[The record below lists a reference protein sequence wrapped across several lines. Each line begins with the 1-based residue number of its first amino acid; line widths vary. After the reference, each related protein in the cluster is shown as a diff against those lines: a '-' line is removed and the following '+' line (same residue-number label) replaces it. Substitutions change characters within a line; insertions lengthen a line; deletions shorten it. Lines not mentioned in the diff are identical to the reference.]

1 MNQVSEK
8 RKKKNSINPKIVTLC
23 VAIAA
28 VVIIAA
34 AVFIISAVSNKK
46 NDEPSSAIP
55 ESSAESNIPE
65 TEKKKTETTTK
76 TETSAPTTSVPTT
89 SVPTT
94 SVPETA
100 AETTLNVTEKQAE
113 TTKNPSSSGIRL
125 LTEPQMIS
133 LPSNDSEWKLVLLN
147 TFYRVSENVD
157 DEINFVPAIEGSGEL
172 LDYRAAEAY
181 QKMYDAGKADGV
193 TLTPISGYRSYSKQK
208 YLYNNL
214 VEEYLADGYSQAESE
229 ALASTRRMPPGSS
242 EHNIGIAM
250 DIGWVDSRFA
260 DSAEYEWLCNNADDY
275 GFILRYTEENKKYT
289 GVKAEPW
296 HWRYV
301 GVENASKIKESGL
314 SLEEYLGKVN

>member
-1 MNQVSEK
+1 MSEK
-8 RKKKNSINPKIVTLC
+8 KKKKNSINPKIVTLC
-23 VAIAA
+23 VAVTA

-34 AVFIISAVSNKK
+34 AVFIVTALNNKK
-46 NDEPSSAIP
+46 DKEQPSVTY
-55 ESSAESNIPE
+55 ESSTEDCAPV
-65 TEKKKTETTTK
+65 TEKKKAETTTK
-76 TETSAPTTSVPTT
+76 NETSAPTTA
-89 SVPTT
+89 
-94 SVPETA
+94 TA
-100 AETTLNVTEKQAE
+100 TAKETTVKVTEKQNP
-113 TTKNPSSSGIRL
+113 TTKKSSSPGVRL

-133 LPSNDSEWKLVLLN
+133 LPENDSEWKLILLN
-147 TFYRVSENVD
+147 TFYRVNENVD
-157 DEINFVPAIEGSGEL
+157 EEINFVPAIKGSGEL

-193 TLTPISGYRSYSKQK
+193 TLTPVSGYRSYSKQK

-214 VEEYLADGYSQAESE
+214 VQEYFADGYSQEESE

-260 DSAEYEWLCNNADDY
+260 DSAEYAWLCEHADDY
-275 GFILRYTEENKKYT
+275 GFILRYTEENKRYT

-301 GVENASKIKESGL
+301 GVENASKIKASGL

>member
-1 MNQVSEK
+1 MSEK
-8 RKKKNSINPKIVTLC
+8 KKKKNSINPKIVTLC
-23 VAIAA
+23 VAVTA

-34 AVFIISAVSNKK
+34 AVFIVTALNNKK
-46 NDEPSSAIP
+46 DKEQPSVTY
-55 ESSAESNIPE
+55 ESSTEDCAPV
-65 TEKKKTETTTK
+65 TEKKKAETTTK
-76 TETSAPTTSVPTT
+76 NETSAPTTAV
-89 SVPTT
+89 
-94 SVPETA
+94 TA
-100 AETTLNVTEKQAE
+100 TAKETTVKVTEKQNP
-113 TTKNPSSSGIRL
+113 TTKMSSSPGVRL

-133 LPSNDSEWKLVLLN
+133 LPENDSEWKLILLN
-147 TFYRVSENVD
+147 TFYRVNENVD
-157 DEINFVPAIEGSGEL
+157 EEINFVPAIKGSGEL

-214 VEEYLADGYSQAESE
+214 VQEYFADGYSQEESE

-260 DSAEYEWLCNNADDY
+260 DSAEYAWLCEHADDY
-275 GFILRYTEENKKYT
+275 GFILRYTEENKRYT

-301 GVENASKIKESGL
+301 GVENASKIKASGL

>member
-1 MNQVSEK
+1 MSEK
-8 RKKKNSINPKIVTLC
+8 KKKKNSINPKIVTLC
-23 VAIAA
+23 VAVTA

-34 AVFIISAVSNKK
+34 AVFIVTALNNKK
-46 NDEPSSAIP
+46 DKEQPSVTY
-55 ESSAESNIPE
+55 ESSTEDCAPV
-65 TEKKKTETTTK
+65 TEKKKAETTTK
-76 TETSAPTTSVPTT
+76 NETSAPTTA
-89 SVPTT
+89 
-94 SVPETA
+94 TA
-100 AETTLNVTEKQAE
+100 TAKETTVKVTEKQNP
-113 TTKNPSSSGIRL
+113 TTKKSSSPGVRL

-133 LPSNDSEWKLVLLN
+133 LPENDSEWKLILLN
-147 TFYRVSENVD
+147 TFYRVNENVD
-157 DEINFVPAIEGSGEL
+157 EEINFVPAIKGSGEL

-193 TLTPISGYRSYSKQK
+193 TLTPVSGYRSYSKQK

-214 VEEYLADGYSQAESE
+214 VQEYLADGYSQEESE

-260 DSAEYEWLCNNADDY
+260 DSAEYAWLCAHADDY
-275 GFILRYTEENKKYT
+275 GFILRYTEENKRYT

-301 GVENASKIKESGL
+301 GVENASKIKASGL

>member
-1 MNQVSEK
+1 MSEK
-8 RKKKNSINPKIVTLC
+8 KKKKNSINPKIVTLC
-23 VAIAA
+23 VAVTA

-34 AVFIISAVSNKK
+34 AVFIVTALNNKK
-46 NDEPSSAIP
+46 DKEQPSVTY
-55 ESSAESNIPE
+55 ESSTEDCAPV
-65 TEKKKTETTTK
+65 TEKKKAETTTK
-76 TETSAPTTSVPTT
+76 NETSAPTTA
-89 SVPTT
+89 
-94 SVPETA
+94 TA
-100 AETTLNVTEKQAE
+100 TAKETTVKVTEKQNP
-113 TTKNPSSSGIRL
+113 TTKKSSSPGVRL

-133 LPSNDSEWKLVLLN
+133 LPENDSEWKLVLLN
-147 TFYRVSENVD
+147 TFYRVNENVD
-157 DEINFVPAIEGSGEL
+157 EEINFVPAIKGSGEL

-193 TLTPISGYRSYSKQK
+193 TLTPVSGYRSYSKQK

-214 VEEYLADGYSQAESE
+214 VQEYLADGYSQEESE

-260 DSAEYEWLCNNADDY
+260 DSSEYAWLCAHADDY
-275 GFILRYTEENKKYT
+275 GFILRYTEENKRYT

-301 GVENASKIKESGL
+301 GVENASKIKASGL

>member
-1 MNQVSEK
+1 MSEK
-8 RKKKNSINPKIVTLC
+8 KKKKNSINPKIVTLC
-23 VAIAA
+23 VAVTA

-34 AVFIISAVSNKK
+34 AVFIVTALNNKK
-46 NDEPSSAIP
+46 DKEHPSVTY
-55 ESSAESNIPE
+55 ESSTEDCAPV
-65 TEKKKTETTTK
+65 TEKKKAETTTK
-76 TETSAPTTSVPTT
+76 NETSAPTTA
-89 SVPTT
+89 
-94 SVPETA
+94 TA
-100 AETTLNVTEKQAE
+100 TVKETTVKVTEKQNP
-113 TTKNPSSSGIRL
+113 TTKKSSSPGVRL

-133 LPSNDSEWKLVLLN
+133 LPENDSEWKLVLLN
-147 TFYRVSENVD
+147 TFYRVNENVD
-157 DEINFVPAIEGSGEL
+157 EEINFVPAIKGSGEL

-193 TLTPISGYRSYSKQK
+193 TLTPVSGYRSYSKQK

-214 VEEYLADGYSQAESE
+214 VQEYLADGYSQEESE

-260 DSAEYEWLCNNADDY
+260 DSAEYAWLCEHADDY
-275 GFILRYTEENKKYT
+275 GFILRYTEENKRYT

-301 GVENASKIKESGL
+301 GVENASKIKASGL

>member
-1 MNQVSEK
+1 MSEK
-8 RKKKNSINPKIVTLC
+8 KKKKNSINPKIVTLC
-23 VAIAA
+23 VAVTA

-34 AVFIISAVSNKK
+34 AVFIVTALNNKK
-46 NDEPSSAIP
+46 DKEQPSVTY
-55 ESSAESNIPE
+55 ESSTEDCAPV
-65 TEKKKTETTTK
+65 TEKKKAETTTK
-76 TETSAPTTSVPTT
+76 NETSAPTTA
-89 SVPTT
+89 
-94 SVPETA
+94 TA
-100 AETTLNVTEKQAE
+100 TAKETTVKVTEKQNQ
-113 TTKNPSSSGIRL
+113 TTKKSSSPGVRL

-133 LPSNDSEWKLVLLN
+133 LPENDSEWKLVLLN
-147 TFYRVSENVD
+147 TFYRVNENVD
-157 DEINFVPAIEGSGEL
+157 EEINFVPAIKGSGEL

-193 TLTPISGYRSYSKQK
+193 TLTPVSGYRSYSKQK

-214 VEEYLADGYSQAESE
+214 VQEYLADGYSQEESE

-260 DSAEYEWLCNNADDY
+260 DSAEYAWLCEHADDY
-275 GFILRYTEENKKYT
+275 GFILRYTEENKRYT

-301 GVENASKIKESGL
+301 GVENASKIKASGL

>member
-1 MNQVSEK
+1 MSEK
-8 RKKKNSINPKIVTLC
+8 KKKKNSINPKIVTLC
-23 VAIAA
+23 VAVTA

-34 AVFIISAVSNKK
+34 AVFIVTALNNKK
-46 NDEPSSAIP
+46 DKEQPSVTY
-55 ESSAESNIPE
+55 ESSTEDCAPV
-65 TEKKKTETTTK
+65 TEKKKAETTTK
-76 TETSAPTTSVPTT
+76 NETSAPTTA
-89 SVPTT
+89 
-94 SVPETA
+94 TA
-100 AETTLNVTEKQAE
+100 TAKETTVKVTEKQNP
-113 TTKNPSSSGIRL
+113 TTKKSSSPGVRL

-133 LPSNDSEWKLVLLN
+133 LPENDSEWKLILLN
-147 TFYRVSENVD
+147 TFYRVNENVD
-157 DEINFVPAIEGSGEL
+157 EEINFVPAIKGSGEL

-193 TLTPISGYRSYSKQK
+193 TLTPVSGYRSYSKQK

-214 VEEYLADGYSQAESE
+214 VQEYLADGYSQEESE

-250 DIGWVDSRFA
+250 DIGWVDRRFA
-260 DSAEYEWLCNNADDY
+260 DSAEYAWLCEHADDY
-275 GFILRYTEENKKYT
+275 GFILRYTEENKRYT

-301 GVENASKIKESGL
+301 GVENASKIKASGL

>member
-1 MNQVSEK
+1 MSEK
-8 RKKKNSINPKIVTLC
+8 KKKKNSINPKIVTLC
-23 VAIAA
+23 VAVTA

-34 AVFIISAVSNKK
+34 AVFIVTALNNKK
-46 NDEPSSAIP
+46 DKEQPSVTY
-55 ESSAESNIPE
+55 ESSTEDCAPV
-65 TEKKKTETTTK
+65 TEKKKAETTTK
-76 TETSAPTTSVPTT
+76 NETSAPTTA
-89 SVPTT
+89 
-94 SVPETA
+94 TA
-100 AETTLNVTEKQAE
+100 TAKETTVKVTEKQNP
-113 TTKNPSSSGIRL
+113 TTKKSSSPGVRL

-133 LPSNDSEWKLVLLN
+133 LPENDSEWKLILLN
-147 TFYRVSENVD
+147 TFYRVNENVD
-157 DEINFVPAIEGSGEL
+157 EEINFVPAIKGSGEL

-193 TLTPISGYRSYSKQK
+193 TLTPVSGYRSYSKQK

-214 VEEYLADGYSQAESE
+214 VQEYLADGYSQEESE

-260 DSAEYEWLCNNADDY
+260 DSAEYAWLCEHADDY
-275 GFILRYTEENKKYT
+275 GFILRYTEENKRYT

-301 GVENASKIKESGL
+301 GVENASKIKASGL

>member
-1 MNQVSEK
+1 MSEK
-8 RKKKNSINPKIVTLC
+8 KKKKNSINPKIVTLC
-23 VAIAA
+23 VAVTA

-34 AVFIISAVSNKK
+34 AVFIVTALNNKK
-46 NDEPSSAIP
+46 DKEQPSVTYD
-55 ESSAESNIPE
+55 SSTEDCAPV
-65 TEKKKTETTTK
+65 TEKKKAETTTK
-76 TETSAPTTSVPTT
+76 NETSAPTTAV
-89 SVPTT
+89 
-94 SVPETA
+94 TA
-100 AETTLNVTEKQAE
+100 TAKETTVKVTEKQNP
-113 TTKNPSSSGIRL
+113 TTKKSSSPGVRL

-133 LPSNDSEWKLVLLN
+133 LPENDSEWKLILLN
-147 TFYRVSENVD
+147 TFYRVNENVD
-157 DEINFVPAIEGSGEL
+157 EEINFVPAIKGSGEL

-214 VEEYLADGYSQAESE
+214 VQEYLADGYSQEESE

-260 DSAEYEWLCNNADDY
+260 DSAEYAWLCAHADDY
-275 GFILRYTEENKKYT
+275 GFILRYTEENKRYT

-301 GVENASKIKESGL
+301 GVENASKIKASGL

>member
-1 MNQVSEK
+1 MSEK
-8 RKKKNSINPKIVTLC
+8 KKKKNSINPKIVTLC
-23 VAIAA
+23 VAVTA

-34 AVFIISAVSNKK
+34 AVFIVTALNNKK
-46 NDEPSSAIP
+46 DKEQPSVTY
-55 ESSAESNIPE
+55 ESSTEDCAPV
-65 TEKKKTETTTK
+65 TEKKKAETTTK
-76 TETSAPTTSVPTT
+76 NETSAPTTA
-89 SVPTT
+89 
-94 SVPETA
+94 TA
-100 AETTLNVTEKQAE
+100 TAKETTVKVTEKQNP
-113 TTKNPSSSGIRL
+113 TTKKSSSPGVRL

-133 LPSNDSEWKLVLLN
+133 LPENDSEWKLVLLN
-147 TFYRVSENVD
+147 TFYRVNENVD
-157 DEINFVPAIEGSGEL
+157 EEINFVPAIKGSGEL
-172 LDYRAAEAY
+172 LDYRVAEAY

-193 TLTPISGYRSYSKQK
+193 TLTPVSGYRSYSKQK

-214 VEEYLADGYSQAESE
+214 VQEYLADGYSQEESE

-260 DSAEYEWLCNNADDY
+260 DSAEYAWLCEHADDY
-275 GFILRYTEENKKYT
+275 GFILRYTEENKRYT

-301 GVENASKIKESGL
+301 GVENASKIKASGL

>member
-1 MNQVSEK
+1 MNQVAEK
-8 RKKKNSINPKIVTLC
+8 RKKKNSIDPKIVTVC
-23 VAIAA
+23 VAVTA

-34 AVFIISAVSNKK
+34 AVFIVSALNKK
-46 NDEPSSAIP
+46 NKEPSSVTNEP
-55 ESSAESNIPE
+55 SVSSYENITENKKAETTTAKVQTMAETTVVTTAPV
-65 TEKKKTETTTK
+65 TEKRETTTK
-76 TETSAPTTSVPTT
+76 KS
-89 SVPTT
+89 
-94 SVPETA
+94 
-100 AETTLNVTEKQAE
+100 
-113 TTKNPSSSGIRL
+113 SSSGIRL

-133 LPSNDSEWKLVLLN
+133 LPQNDSEWKLVLLN
-147 TFYRVSENVD
+147 TFYRVNENVD
-157 DEINFVPAIEGSGEL
+157 EEINFVPAIKGSGEL

-193 TLTPISGYRSYSKQK
+193 TLTPVSGYRSYSKQK

-260 DSAEYEWLCNNADDY
+260 NSAEYAWLCEHADNY
-275 GFILRYTEENKKYT
+275 GFILRYTEENKRYT

>member
-1 MNQVSEK
+1 MSEK
-8 RKKKNSINPKIVTLC
+8 KKKKNSINPKIVTLC
-23 VAIAA
+23 VAVTA

-34 AVFIISAVSNKK
+34 AVFIVTALNNKK
-46 NDEPSSAIP
+46 DKEQPSVTY
-55 ESSAESNIPE
+55 ESSTEDCAPV
-65 TEKKKTETTTK
+65 TEKKKAETTTK
-76 TETSAPTTSVPTT
+76 NETSAPTTA
-89 SVPTT
+89 
-94 SVPETA
+94 TA
-100 AETTLNVTEKQAE
+100 TAKETTVKVTEKQNP
-113 TTKNPSSSGIRL
+113 TTKKSSSPGVRL

-133 LPSNDSEWKLVLLN
+133 LPENDSEWKLVLLN
-147 TFYRVSENVD
+147 TFYRVNENVD
-157 DEINFVPAIEGSGEL
+157 EEINFVPAIKGSGEL

-193 TLTPISGYRSYSKQK
+193 TLTPVSGYRSYSKQK

-214 VEEYLADGYSQAESE
+214 VQEYLADGYSQEESE

-260 DSAEYEWLCNNADDY
+260 DSAEYAWLCEHADDY
-275 GFILRYTEENKKYT
+275 GFILRYTEENKRYT

-301 GVENASKIKESGL
+301 GVENASKIKASGL

>member
-1 MNQVSEK
+1 MSEK
-8 RKKKNSINPKIVTLC
+8 KKRKNSINPKIVTLC
-23 VAIAA
+23 VTVTA

-34 AVFIISAVSNKK
+34 AVFIVTALNNKK
-46 NDEPSSAIP
+46 DKEQTSVTP
-55 ESSAESNIPE
+55 ESSTEDYASV
-65 TEKKKTETTTK
+65 TEKKKAETTTK
-76 TETSAPTTSVPTT
+76 TETSALTTAVITT
-89 SVPTT
+89 
-94 SVPETA
+94 A
-100 AETTLNVTEKQAE
+100 KETTAKQTEKQNP
-113 TTKNPSSSGIRL
+113 TTKKSSSSGVRL

-133 LPSNDSEWKLVLLN
+133 LPENDSEWKLVLLN
-147 TFYRVSENVD
+147 TFYRVSDNVD
-157 DEINFVPAIEGSGEL
+157 DEINFVPAIKGSDQL

-193 TLTPISGYRSYSKQK
+193 TLTPVSGYRSYSKQK

-214 VEEYLADGYSQAESE
+214 VEEYLADGYSQEESE

-260 DSAEYEWLCNNADDY
+260 DSAEYAWLCEHADDY

-301 GVENASKIKESGL
+301 GVENASKIKASGL

>member
-1 MNQVSEK
+1 MSEK
-8 RKKKNSINPKIVTLC
+8 KKKKNSINPKIVTLC
-23 VAIAA
+23 VAVTA

-34 AVFIISAVSNKK
+34 AVFIVTALNNKK
-46 NDEPSSAIP
+46 DKEQPSVTYD
-55 ESSAESNIPE
+55 SSTEDCAPV
-65 TEKKKTETTTK
+65 TEKKKAETTTK
-76 TETSAPTTSVPTT
+76 NETSAPTTA
-89 SVPTT
+89 
-94 SVPETA
+94 TA
-100 AETTLNVTEKQAE
+100 TAKETTVKVTEKQNP
-113 TTKNPSSSGIRL
+113 TTKKSSSPGVRL

-133 LPSNDSEWKLVLLN
+133 LPENDSEWKLVLLN
-147 TFYRVSENVD
+147 TFYRVNENVD
-157 DEINFVPAIEGSGEL
+157 EEINFVPAIKGSGEL

-193 TLTPISGYRSYSKQK
+193 TLTPVSGYRSYSKQK

-214 VEEYLADGYSQAESE
+214 VQEYLADGYSQEESE

-260 DSAEYEWLCNNADDY
+260 DSAEYAWLCEHADDY
-275 GFILRYTEENKKYT
+275 GFILRYTEENKRYT

-301 GVENASKIKESGL
+301 GVENASKIKASGL

>member
-1 MNQVSEK
+1 MSENK
-8 RKKKNSINPKIVTLC
+8 KKKNSINPKIVTLC
-23 VAIAA
+23 VAVTA

-34 AVFIISAVSNKK
+34 AVFIVTALNNKK
-46 NDEPSSAIP
+46 DKEQPSVTYD
-55 ESSAESNIPE
+55 SSTEDCAPV
-65 TEKKKTETTTK
+65 TEKKKAETTTK
-76 TETSAPTTSVPTT
+76 NETSAPTTA
-89 SVPTT
+89 
-94 SVPETA
+94 TA
-100 AETTLNVTEKQAE
+100 TAKETTVKVTEKQNP
-113 TTKNPSSSGIRL
+113 TTKKSSSPGVRL

-133 LPSNDSEWKLVLLN
+133 LPENDSEWKLVLLN
-147 TFYRVSENVD
+147 TFYRVNENVD
-157 DEINFVPAIEGSGEL
+157 EEINFVPAIKGSGEL

-193 TLTPISGYRSYSKQK
+193 TLTPVSGYRSYSKQK

-214 VEEYLADGYSQAESE
+214 VQEYLADGYSQEESE

-260 DSAEYEWLCNNADDY
+260 DSAEYAWLCEHADDY
-275 GFILRYTEENKKYT
+275 GFILRYTEENKRYT

-301 GVENASKIKESGL
+301 GVENASKIKASGL

>member
-1 MNQVSEK
+1 MNQVAEK
-8 RKKKNSINPKIVTLC
+8 RKKKNSIDPKIITVC
-23 VAIAA
+23 VAVTA

-34 AVFIISAVSNKK
+34 AVFIVSALNKK
-46 NDEPSSAIP
+46 NKEPSSVTNEP
-55 ESSAESNIPE
+55 SVSSYEN
-65 TEKKKTETTTK
+65 TVKNQKTETTTEK
-76 TETSAPTTSVPTT
+76 IQTT
-89 SVPTT
+89 
-94 SVPETA
+94 
-100 AETTLNVTEKQAE
+100 AETTVVTTAPANQTTAPVTEKQE
-113 TTKNPSSSGIRL
+113 RTTKKSSSGVRL

-133 LPSNDSEWKLVLLN
+133 LPQNDSEWKLVLLN

-157 DEINFVPAIEGSGEL
+157 DEINFVPAIKGSGEL

-214 VEEYLADGYSQAESE
+214 VEEYLADGYSQEESE

-260 DSAEYEWLCNNADDY
+260 NSAEYAWLCEHADDY
-275 GFILRYTEENKKYT
+275 GFILRYTEENKRYT

>member
-1 MNQVSEK
+1 MSEK
-8 RKKKNSINPKIVTLC
+8 KKKKNSINPKIVTLC
-23 VAIAA
+23 VAVTA

-34 AVFIISAVSNKK
+34 AVFIVTALNNKK
-46 NDEPSSAIP
+46 DKEQPSVTY
-55 ESSAESNIPE
+55 ESSTEDCAPV
-65 TEKKKTETTTK
+65 TEKKKAETTTK
-76 TETSAPTTSVPTT
+76 NETSAPTTA
-89 SVPTT
+89 
-94 SVPETA
+94 TA
-100 AETTLNVTEKQAE
+100 TAKETTVKVTEKQNP
-113 TTKNPSSSGIRL
+113 TTKKSSSPGVRL

-133 LPSNDSEWKLVLLN
+133 LPENDSEWKLVLLN
-147 TFYRVSENVD
+147 TFYRVNENVD
-157 DEINFVPAIEGSGEL
+157 EEINFVPAIKGSGEL

-193 TLTPISGYRSYSKQK
+193 TLTPVSGYRSYSKQK

-214 VEEYLADGYSQAESE
+214 VQEYLADGYSQEESE

-260 DSAEYEWLCNNADDY
+260 DSAEYAWLCAHADDY
-275 GFILRYTEENKKYT
+275 GFILRYTEENKRYT

-301 GVENASKIKESGL
+301 GVENASKIKASGL

>member
-1 MNQVSEK
+1 MSEK
-8 RKKKNSINPKIVTLC
+8 KKKKNSINPKIVTLC
-23 VAIAA
+23 VAVTA

-34 AVFIISAVSNKK
+34 AVFIVTALNNKK
-46 NDEPSSAIP
+46 DKEQPSVTY
-55 ESSAESNIPE
+55 ESSTEDCAPV
-65 TEKKKTETTTK
+65 TEKKKAETTTK
-76 TETSAPTTSVPTT
+76 NETSAPTTA
-89 SVPTT
+89 
-94 SVPETA
+94 TA
-100 AETTLNVTEKQAE
+100 TAKETTVKVTEKQNP
-113 TTKNPSSSGIRL
+113 TTKKSSSPGVRL

-133 LPSNDSEWKLVLLN
+133 LPENDSEWKLILLN
-147 TFYRVSENVD
+147 TFYRVNENVD
-157 DEINFVPAIEGSGEL
+157 EEINFVPAIKGSGEL

-214 VEEYLADGYSQAESE
+214 VQEYLADGYSQEESE

-260 DSAEYEWLCNNADDY
+260 DSAEYAWLCEHADDY
-275 GFILRYTEENKKYT
+275 GFILRYTEENKRYT

-301 GVENASKIKESGL
+301 GVENASKIKASGL

>member
-1 MNQVSEK
+1 MSEK
-8 RKKKNSINPKIVTLC
+8 KKKKNSINPKIVTLC
-23 VAIAA
+23 VAVTA

-34 AVFIISAVSNKK
+34 AVFIVTALNNKK
-46 NDEPSSAIP
+46 DKEQPSVTY
-55 ESSAESNIPE
+55 ESSTEDCAPV
-65 TEKKKTETTTK
+65 TEKKKAETTAK
-76 TETSAPTTSVPTT
+76 NETSAPTTA
-89 SVPTT
+89 
-94 SVPETA
+94 TA
-100 AETTLNVTEKQAE
+100 TAKETTVKVTEKQNP
-113 TTKNPSSSGIRL
+113 TTKKSSSPGVRL

-133 LPSNDSEWKLVLLN
+133 LPENDSEWKLVLLN
-147 TFYRVSENVD
+147 TFYRVNENVD
-157 DEINFVPAIEGSGEL
+157 EEINFVPAIKGSGEL

-193 TLTPISGYRSYSKQK
+193 TLTPVSGYRSYSKQK

-214 VEEYLADGYSQAESE
+214 VQEYLADGYSQEESE

-260 DSAEYEWLCNNADDY
+260 DSAEYAWLCAHADDY
-275 GFILRYTEENKKYT
+275 GFILRYTEENKRYT

-301 GVENASKIKESGL
+301 GVENASKIKASGL